1 MMTVLPA
8 ASQSPA
14 GTPGG
19 AAVME
24 KAPER
29 VRKPSPRYKVLLHN
43 DPVNTM
49 EYVVGT
55 LRQVVP
61 SLSEQDAIA
70 VMLEAH
76 NTGVGLVI
84 VRVPGV
90 AFGMLTL
97 AIGQM
102 FFLTASRARGLT
114 GGADGLQGV
123 VMGPLLGKFDFD
135 LGARVASFYSMTL
148 LFIACVALSVL
159 FAKSRPAE
167 TPTDLVSMLTH
178 SLCSNP
184 ASAVSTSRS
193 TCAARRVSPHADAS
207 SAPNT

>member
-1 MMTVLPA
+1 MPSPGRSAGVNAAIGNSTRGLRALPSPSLLTIASDPVSGFRPSASCPPMVEMTRQPA
-8 ASQSPA
+8 FHASQSPA

-49 EYVVGT
+49 EYVVTT

-84 VRVPGV
+84 VCDLEP
-90 AFGMLTL
+90 AEFYSETL
-97 AIGQM
+97 KAK
-102 FFLTASRARGLT
+102 GLT
-114 GGADGLQGV
+114 STIEPEDG
-123 VMGPLLGKFDFD
+123 
-135 LGARVASFYSMTL
+135 
-148 LFIACVALSVL
+148 
-159 FAKSRPAE
+159 
-167 TPTDLVSMLTH
+167 
-178 SLCSNP
+178 
-184 ASAVSTSRS
+184 
-193 TCAARRVSPHADAS
+193 
-207 SAPNT
+207 